1 MTSDAKIG
9 LLLGLVFI
17 FIIAF
22 IINGLPSFQK
32 ENTNELTTN
41 MLIQRNE
48 QLGWAQRERKAHQA
62 IKSIKLPQHPSTQFI
77 EPQVAEPQLTPP
89 QLTER
94 SNVRYEAPL
103 PKSSPVA
110 QEPEKTI
117 KIKYP
122 IAPAPKQTIA
132 QRQKPQKAGIIKQP
146 LAKTYVVA
154 EGDNLASIAK
164 KFYGPEEGNRKINI
178 DRIFKANARLK
189 KADEIY
195 ICQKLVIPPLLA
207 SLGNKDKIENVFPR
221 KMFKKVESI
230 GRRSIIPIKK
240 QQTKQQKAYVVQD
253 GDSLWKIAAAKLG
266 DGNRYTEI
274 VRLNAKALEDEDVL
288 CVGVRLKMPAR

>member
-41 MLIQRNE
+41 MLTQQNE
-48 QLGWAQRERKAHQA
+48 QLGLAQRERKAHQV
-62 IKSIKLPQHPSTQFI
+62 ITPIKLPQNPDTKSI
-77 EPQVAEPQLTPP
+77 EQP
-89 QLTER
+89 
-94 SNVRYEAPL
+94 NVRYEAPL
-103 PKSSPVA
+103 PKSSHVA
-110 QEPEKTI
+110 KEPEKTI

-122 IAPAPKQTIA
+122 IEPTIA
-132 QRQKPQKAGIIKQP
+132 QKPQKVIIIKQP
-146 LAKTYVVA
+146 LPKTYVVT

-178 DRIFKANARLK
+178 DRIFKANGKLK
-189 KADEIY
+189 SPDDIY
-195 ICQKLVIPPLLA
+195 IGQKLVIPPLLG
-207 SLGNKDKIENVFPR
+207 SLKDKDKIENVFSG

-240 QQTKQQKAYVVQD
+240 QQTKQQNTYVVQD

-274 VRLNAKALEDEDVL
+274 VRLNDKILENEDVV
-288 CVGVRLKMPAR
+288 CVGMRLKMPAR